1 MKKIEIKDY
10 YDLETQSMLRVLY
23 VGDQLFDWNIEGT
36 EIEKAKR
43 FCKSEE
49 SRRAIHANIQTHFLH
64 CFSSFMG
71 REVTLEELNIA
82 IEKGVIND

>member
-10 YDLETQSMLRVLY
+10 YDLETKQMLRVLY
-23 VGDQLFDWNIEGT
+23 VADQLFDWNIDGT

-43 FCKSEE
+43 FCKTEE
-49 SRRAIHANIQTHFLH
+49 SRRAIHANIQNHFLE
-64 CFSSFMG
+64 CFSTFM
-71 REVTLEELNIA
+71 RRPVTLEELNLA